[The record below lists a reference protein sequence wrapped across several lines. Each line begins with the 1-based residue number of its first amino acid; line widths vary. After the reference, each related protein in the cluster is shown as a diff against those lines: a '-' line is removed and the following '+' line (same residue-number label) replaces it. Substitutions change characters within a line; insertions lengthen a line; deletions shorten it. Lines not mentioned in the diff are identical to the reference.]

1 MAPPTRRSRR
11 RIAVERYRVPDNR
24 RTSGTNLPAVSSADG
39 SKILA
44 GRIGVYGAGLALAI
58 TVMVALSLA
67 GAPLLAAVLLATGL
81 LLAIVGVTGRVTT
94 RAQALPRRIDPFAL
108 KEPWR
113 FYVRE
118 AIQTRNRL
126 DETMQSVPDGP
137 LRAQMLDIVNRV
149 GVGVEECWRISQRGQ
164 ALSDARRGIDL
175 SGIETDLAR
184 AAADPDLDERR
195 AALEAQLDSAKR
207 LDDRVKDTTNRLE
220 TLEARMEES
229 AVRCSELASTLGS
242 PESLGVLA
250 QDVSLVVDDLEAL
263 RQALESDTLQ

>member
-1 MAPPTRRSRR
+1 M
-11 RIAVERYRVPDNR
+11 
-24 RTSGTNLPAVSSADG
+24 
-39 SKILA
+39 
-44 GRIGVYGAGLALAI
+44 YGAGLALAI
-58 TVMVALSLA
+58 TVVIVLSLA
-67 GAPLLAAVLLATGL
+67 GAPLLAALLLASGL
-81 LLAIVGVTGRVTT
+81 LLAIIGVTGRATT

-137 LRAQMLDIVNRV
+137 LRAQMLNIVNRV

-164 ALSDARRGIDL
+164 ALSDARRGINL
-175 SGIETDLAR
+175 SGIEADLAK
-184 AAADPDLDERR
+184 AAANPDLGERR
-195 AALEAQLDSAKR
+195 DALQAQLDSALR
-207 LDDRVKDTTNRLE
+207 LDERVKDTTNRVE

-229 AVRCSELASTLGS
+229 AVRCAELASTLGS

-250 QDVSLVVDDLEAL
+250 QDVSHVVDELEAL
-263 RQALESDTLQ
+263 RQALESDTIQ